1 MENIKDC
8 KVGYFGE
15 IVHEIY
21 IFMFTVIVRSHT
33 RRPRN
38 NSHSRLLA
46 KHPLY
51 IFALEVYL
59 CKFFL
64 LSFI

>member
-21 IFMFTVIVRSHT
+21 IFMFTVIVRSYA
-33 RRPRN
+33 RCPRN
-38 NSHSRLLA
+38 NSHLLLLA
-46 KHPLY
+46 KHQLY
-51 IFALEVYL
+51 IFELELYL